1 MLKFS
6 KEIYNKQALLKA
18 SYSFTDRAYI
28 HIDVDE
34 QYYLVDISP
43 KTADINISS
52 DDFKN
57 EILAQTVRLHVSNKT
72 KNIRELLLA
81 RALSSTL
88 LENKNV
94 EVEEIIEEEFDINN
108 ILEDWFKKNE

>member
-1 MLKFS
+1 MFKFS

-18 SYSFTDRAYI
+18 SYSFTDKAYI

-34 QYYLVDISP
+34 QNYIVDILP
-43 KTADINISS
+43 KTNEMQINT

-57 EILAQTVRLHVSNKT
+57 EILAQTVRLHVANKT
-72 KNIRELLLA
+72 KNIRELILA

-88 LENKNV
+88 IEDKV
-94 EVEEIIEEEFDINN
+94 EIDETTIEEEFDINE
-108 ILEDWFKKNE
+108 ILEDWFEKNE